1 MVESVIVISH
11 DIEDSSE
18 ANLSR
23 RLWGNIRIVKL
34 HKYLLFLE
42 KNSNLYNHVMAQILF
57 SKNSKRIA
65 DVLESGTPPGI
76 KVVKDSWDSAIICP
90 VFYCLDVDLT
100 KLEVK
105 ALIRQEMTSFSAL
118 DSINTYFGIAVSALP
133 LSSQDNLS
141 VSGRCYVSSDELPNL
156 IRWTPGYDEALLE
169 EKLFPDDEDSGK

>member
-57 SKNSKRIA
+57 STKKKHIVS
-65 DVLESGTPPGI
+65 VLNDGTSPGNR
-76 KVVKDSWDSAIICP
+76 VVEDSWDSDFICSALN
-90 VFYCLDVDLT
+90 CLDVNNT
-100 KLEVK
+100 KNNVINLVVSEF
-105 ALIRQEMTSFSAL
+105 TSFSSL
-118 DSINTYFGIAVSALP
+118 ESIDNFFKINIDSLP
-133 LSSQDNLS
+133 LSAQNDLTAR
-141 VSGRCYVSSDELPNL
+141 GRCSVNEDQLLSCITWVE
-156 IRWTPGYDEALLE
+156 GYDEDILSE
-169 EKLFPDDEDSGK
+169 MGVT